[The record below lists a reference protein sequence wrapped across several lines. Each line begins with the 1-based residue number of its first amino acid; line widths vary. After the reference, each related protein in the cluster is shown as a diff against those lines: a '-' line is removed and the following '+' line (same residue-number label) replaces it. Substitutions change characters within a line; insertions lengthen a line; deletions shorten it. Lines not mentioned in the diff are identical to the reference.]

1 MQLLFYALE
10 IGVSI
15 TELQWQECSI
25 TYTLQNLHVPYGK
38 FSIIALGPFSIYYG
52 CNV

>member
-15 TELQWQECSI
+15 TELQWQEYSI
-25 TYTLQNLHVPYGK
+25 IHTLQNLHVPYMER
-38 FSIIALGPFSIYYG
+38 SLLSH
-52 CNV
+52 